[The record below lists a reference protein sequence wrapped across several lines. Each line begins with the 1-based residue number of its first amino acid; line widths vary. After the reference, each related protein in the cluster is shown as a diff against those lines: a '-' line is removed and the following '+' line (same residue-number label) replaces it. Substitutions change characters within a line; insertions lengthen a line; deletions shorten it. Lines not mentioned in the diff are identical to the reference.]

1 MPATTETNTKPSYT
15 NGPFCLTEEDGELL
29 IVAPDPE
36 LPGCYGL
43 LAQILDC
50 DFPEQALANGYLLA
64 AAPALLAV
72 LKVLRERHQIDEP
85 HHADLCEFCMMADAA
100 IAKAE
105 GAS

>member
-50 DFPEQALANGYLLA
+50 VVMA
-64 AAPALLAV
+64 AATRV
-72 LKVLRERHQIDEP
+72 TQ
-85 HHADLCEFCMMADAA
+85 
-100 IAKAE
+100 
-105 GAS
+105 AS